1 MFISSKRQ
9 FFTIMFKFSGMVSF
23 VYSFR
28 AGLASRPDEIKGAY
42 EGAHNQEGT
51 TLTLSLCHGVF
62 TSRAIFKLKGS
73 MSKCCCIGGK
83 MRKEKKNHFD
93 EGLNY
98 NSMGN

>member
-9 FFTIMFKFSGMVSF
+9 FFTIMFKFSEMVSF

-28 AGLASRPDEIKGAY
+28 AGLASRTDEIKGAY

-73 MSKCCCIGGK
+73 MSKEPMLLHWWENEK
-83 MRKEKKNHFD
+83 RKKITLTK
-93 EGLNY
+93 G
-98 NSMGN
+98 